1 MSPHFLA
8 FDIGT
13 SGVKVVVVDADGALL
28 DSSYRG
34 YGIQMVGDAGVEQDL
49 DLIIRSLLD
58 AAHELLRR
66 VTGAGDTS
74 VSIDGISV
82 TAQMFNLVAVDESGK
97 PLIPMI
103 SWLDQRAEGAARA
116 LAEIMPPSVQFK
128 RFTAVVSAK
137 DIVPKI
143 LWLRDTQPELY
154 ARTAK
159 LLDCKEAV
167 VLHLTGM
174 AVTDHAGASAY
185 RLFAHDTRD
194 WDSDACEAAG
204 IDPDKLPAVRAA
216 TDVAGRLLPDIAH
229 RLGLPA
235 DVPVY
240 VGVGD
245 VPASQLGS
253 GAVDPGDL
261 HVSLGTAVYFG
272 LMMSERRV
280 DPCHQLGALA
290 HAEAHQWILWLEIAT
305 GGAALVW
312 AVRMLGLGD
321 PGSVD
326 YTQVEQMA
334 RDSAHD
340 MDGLLFAPWLSGERV
355 PVFDDAARASF
366 VGLSL
371 HHGPG
376 HFLRAVM
383 EGVAFQMRW
392 ALQYGL
398 DYGEKVKRI
407 RAVGGGSMG
416 SVWTQII
423 ADVLERPLETIAA
436 PQDAGAIGAAACAL
450 VGSGAKPDYSFLADR
465 VAVTHTY
472 LPDAGRSREYC
483 ARYAQYKRLY
493 DALYPIYHNMRDEA
507 RR

>member
-13 SGVKVVVVDADGALL
+13 SGVKAVVVDADGALL
-28 DSSYRG
+28 DSSYRA
-34 YGIQMVGDAGVEQDL
+34 YGLQMVDGDGVEQDL
-49 DLIIRSLLD
+49 DLIIASSLE
-58 AAHELLRR
+58 AADELLNR
-66 VTGAGDTS
+66 VTGVGGTA
-74 VSIDGISV
+74 VFIEGISV

-97 PLIPMI
+97 PLLPMI

-116 LAEIMPPSVQFK
+116 LAEIVPPSEQFK
-128 RFTAVVSAK
+128 RFSSVVSAK
-137 DIVPKI
+137 DILPKI
-143 LWLRDTQPELY
+143 LWLRGNHPDVY

-167 VLHLTGM
+167 VLHLTGV

-185 RLFAHDTRD
+185 RLFDHDTRG
-194 WDSDACEAAG
+194 WDSDACDAAG
-204 IDPDKLPAVRAA
+204 VDPDKLPDVRAA
-216 TDVAGRLLPDIAH
+216 TDVAGALLPDIAL
-229 RLGLPA
+229 RLGLPP
-235 DVPVY
+235 DIPVY

-245 VPASQLGS
+245 VPASQLGA

-272 LMMSERRV
+272 LTMSERRV
-280 DPCHQLGALA
+280 DPCQQLGALA
-290 HAEAHQWILWLEIAT
+290 HADADQWILWLEIAT
-305 GGAALVW
+305 GGAALAW
-312 AVRMLGLGD
+312 ALRMLGLGD
-321 PGSVD
+321 PGPVD
-326 YTQVEQMA
+326 YPQVEQMV
-334 RDSAHD
+334 RDCAHD

-376 HFLRAVM
+376 HVLRAVM

-398 DYGEKVKRI
+398 DYGEAVKRI

-423 ADVLERPLETIAA
+423 ADVLELPLETIAA
-436 PQDAGAIGAAACAL
+436 PQDAGAIGAAACAI
-450 VGSGAKPDYSFLADR
+450 VGSGAQPDYSFLADR
-465 VAVTHTY
+465 VLVTHTY

-483 ARYAQYKRLY
+483 VRYTHYQQLY
-493 DALYPIYHNMRDEA
+493 DALYPIYHRQRDEA
-507 RR
+507 HP

>member
-1 MSPHFLA
+1 LQFLA

-13 SGVKVVVVDADGALL
+13 SGVKAVVVDAAGTLV
-28 DSSYRG
+28 DSAYRG
-34 YGIQMVGDAGVEQDL
+34 YGLQMVDDGGIEQDL
-49 DLIIRSLLD
+49 DLIITSSLE
-58 AAHELLRR
+58 AAEELLARGTHAIGG
-66 VTGAGDTS
+66 V
-74 VSIDGISV
+74 SV
-82 TAQMFNLVAVDESGK
+82 TAQMFNLVVVDESGK
-97 PLIPMI
+97 PLLPMI
-103 SWLDQRAEGAARA
+103 SWLDQRAESSART
-116 LAEIMPPSVQFK
+116 LAETIPPSAQFAQ
-128 RFTAVVSAK
+128 FTAVVSGK

-143 LWLRDTQPELY
+143 LWLRDTQPDVY

-167 VLHLTGM
+167 VMHLTGV

-216 TDVAGRLLPDIAH
+216 TDVAGRLLPDIGA

-235 DVPVY
+235 DIPVY

-261 HVSLGTAVYFG
+261 HISLGTAVYFG
-272 LMMSERRV
+272 LMMSEQRM
-280 DPCHQLGALA
+280 DPGHRLGALA
-290 HAEAHQWILWLEIAT
+290 HADAGQWILWLEIAT
-305 GGAALVW
+305 GGAALAW
-312 AVRMLGLGD
+312 AVRMLGLDRSG
-321 PGSVD
+321 PVD
-326 YTQVEQMA
+326 YAQVEQMV
-334 RDSAHD
+334 RDSACD

-376 HFLRAVM
+376 HVLRAVM

-392 ALQYGL
+392 ALEYGL
-398 DYGEKVKRI
+398 DYGEAVTRI

-416 SVWTQII
+416 SVWMQII
-423 ADVLERPLETIAA
+423 ADILERPLETIAA
-436 PQDAGAIGAAACAL
+436 PQDAGAIGAAACAI
-450 VGSGAKPDYSFLADR
+450 VGSGVQPDYSFLADR
-465 VAVTHTY
+465 VTVTRTY
-472 LPDAGRSREYC
+472 EPDAGRASDYC
-483 ARYAQYKRLY
+483 ARYARYRRLY
-493 DALYPIYHNMRDEA
+493 DALYPIYHLRDEA
-507 RR
+507 RL

>member
-13 SGVKVVVVDADGALL
+13 SGVKAVVVDADGALL
-28 DSSYRG
+28 DSAYRG
-34 YGIQMVGDAGVEQDL
+34 YGIQTVNDAVDQDL
-49 DLIIRSLLD
+49 DLIISSALD
-58 AAHELLRR
+58 AAEELLGR
-66 VTGAGDTS
+66 VRSNHGAS
-74 VSIDGISV
+74 VSIEGISV

-97 PLIPMI
+97 PLLPMI

-116 LAEIMPPSVQFK
+116 LAEIVPPSTQFK
-128 RFTAVVSAK
+128 RFSAVLSAK
-137 DIVPKI
+137 DILPKI
-143 LWLRDTQPELY
+143 LWLRNNRPEVY
-154 ARTAK
+154 ASTAK

-167 VLHLTGM
+167 VLYLTGE

-185 RLFAHDTRD
+185 RLYAHHSRG
-194 WDSDACEAAG
+194 WDRGACEAAG
-204 IDPDKLPAVRAA
+204 IDPDKLPAVRNA
-216 TDVAGRLLPDIAH
+216 TDVAGPLVPDVAR

-235 DVPVY
+235 DTPVY

-280 DPCHQLGALA
+280 DPRHRLGPLA
-290 HAEAHQWILWLEIAT
+290 HADAQRWILWLEIAT
-305 GGAALVW
+305 GGAALTW
-312 AVRMLGLGD
+312 ALRMLGLGE

-326 YTQVEQMA
+326 YTRVERMVE
-334 RDSAHD
+334 DSADD

-366 VGLSL
+366 IGLGL
-371 HHGPG
+371 HHTPG
-376 HFLRAVM
+376 HILRAVM

-398 DYGEKVKRI
+398 EYGEDVKRI

-416 SVWTQII
+416 SVWMQII
-423 ADVLERPLETIAA
+423 ADVLERPLEVIAE
-436 PQDAGAIGAAACAL
+436 PQDAGAIGAAACAI
-450 VGSGAKPDYSFLADR
+450 VGRGAKPNYSFLAGR
-465 VAVTHTY
+465 ATVTRRY
-472 LPDAGRSREYC
+472 LPHPDRSLEYC
-483 ARYAQYKRLY
+483 ARYAQYQRLY
-493 DALYPIYHNMRDEA
+493 DALYPIYHQTGNEA
-507 RR
+507 RL

>member
-1 MSPHFLA
+1 MSPYFLA
-8 FDIGT
+8 LDIGT
-13 SGVKVVVVDADGALL
+13 SGVKAVVVDADGALL

-34 YGIQMVGDAGVEQDL
+34 YGLQMVEDGGVEQDL
-49 DLIIRSLLD
+49 DQIITSSLD
-58 AAHELLRR
+58 AAYELLRR
-66 VTGAGDTS
+66 VTGVGGTP
-74 VSIDGISV
+74 VFIEGVSV

-97 PLIPMI
+97 PLLPMI

-116 LAEIMPPSVQFK
+116 LAEIMPPSAQFK
-128 RFTAVVSAK
+128 RFDSVVSAK

-143 LWLRDTQPELY
+143 LWLRDNRTDVY

-167 VLHLTGM
+167 VSHLTGV

-185 RLFAHDTRD
+185 RLFDHDTRS
-194 WDSDACEAAG
+194 WDVDACEAAG
-204 IDPDKLPAVRAA
+204 IDADKLPAVRSA
-216 TDVAGRLLPDIAH
+216 TDVAGGLLPDVAD

-235 DVPVY
+235 GIPVY

-290 HAEAHQWILWLEIAT
+290 HTEADQWILWLEIAT
-305 GGAALVW
+305 GGAALAW
-312 AVRMLGLGD
+312 ALRMLGLSD
-321 PGSVD
+321 PGPVD
-326 YTQVEQMA
+326 YTQVERMVSE
-334 RDSAHD
+334 SADD

-376 HFLRAVM
+376 HVLRAVM

-398 DYGEKVKRI
+398 DYGETIKRI
-407 RAVGGGSMG
+407 RAVGGGTMG

-423 ADVLERPLETIAA
+423 ADVLAHPLETIAA
-436 PQDAGAIGAAACAL
+436 PQDAGAIGAAACAI
-450 VGSGAKPDYSFLADR
+450 VGSRAQPDYSFLADR
-465 VAVTHTY
+465 VTVTHTY
-472 LPDAGRSREYC
+472 LPDPARSSGYC
-483 ARYAQYKRLY
+483 TRFAQYRRLY
-493 DALYPIYHNMRDEA
+493 DALYPIYHDLRDGA
-507 RR
+507 QL

>member
-13 SGVKVVVVDADGALL
+13 SGVKAVVVDTDGALL

-34 YGIQMVGDAGVEQDL
+34 YGLQMVDGDGVEQDL
-49 DLIIRSLLD
+49 DLIISSALD
-58 AAHELLRR
+58 AACESLNR
-66 VTGAGDTS
+66 VRGVA
-74 VSIDGISV
+74 IEGISV

-97 PLIPMI
+97 PLLPMI
-103 SWLDQRAEGAARA
+103 SWLDQRSEGSARA
-116 LAEIMPPSVQFK
+116 LAEVMPPNAQFK
-128 RFTAVVSAK
+128 RFTSVVSAK
-137 DIVPKI
+137 DILPKI
-143 LWLRDTQPELY
+143 LWLRDFQPDVY
-154 ARTAK
+154 ARTDK

-167 VLHLTGM
+167 VLHLTGV

-185 RLFAHDTRD
+185 RLFAHDTRG
-194 WDSDACEAAG
+194 WDSDACDAAG
-204 IDPDKLPAVRAA
+204 IDADKLPEVRAA
-216 TDVAGRLLPDIAH
+216 TDVAGTLLPDIAL
-229 RLGLPA
+229 RLGLRA
-235 DVPVY
+235 DIPVY

-245 VPASQLGS
+245 VPASQLGA

-261 HVSLGTAVYFG
+261 HISLGTAVYFG

-280 DPCHQLGALA
+280 DPSQQLGALA
-290 HAEAHQWILWLEIAT
+290 HADARQWILWLEIAT
-305 GGAALVW
+305 GGAALAW
-312 AVRMLGLGD
+312 ALRMLGLAD
-321 PGSVD
+321 PGPVD
-326 YTQVEQMA
+326 YAQVDQMV

-376 HFLRAVM
+376 HILRAVM

-398 DYGEKVKRI
+398 DYGEAVKRI

-423 ADVLERPLETIAA
+423 ADILELPLETIAA
-436 PQDAGAIGAAACAL
+436 PQDAGAIGAAACAI
-450 VGSGAKPDYSFLADR
+450 VGSGAQSDYSFLADR
-465 VAVTHTY
+465 VTVTNTY
-472 LPDAGRSREYC
+472 LPDAERSRQYC
-483 ARYAQYKRLY
+483 ARYTQYQRLY
-493 DALYPIYHNMRDEA
+493 DALYPIYHEA
-507 RR
+507 VQ

>member
-1 MSPHFLA
+1 LSPHFLA

-13 SGVKVVVVDADGALL
+13 SGVKAVVVDADGVLV

-34 YGIQMVGDAGVEQDL
+34 YGIETLDDSGVEQDL
-49 DLIIRSLLD
+49 DQIITSSLD
-58 AAHELLRR
+58 AAQELLNRVRR
-66 VTGAGDTS
+66 GKGTAL
-74 VSIDGISV
+74 SIEGISV

-97 PLIPMI
+97 PLLPMI

-116 LAEIMPPSVQFK
+116 LAEIVPPSAQFK
-128 RFTAVVSAK
+128 RFSAVVSAK

-143 LWLRDTQPELY
+143 LWLRDSRPEVY

-167 VLHLTGM
+167 VLHLTGE

-194 WDSDACEAAG
+194 WDGDACEAAG

-216 TDVAGRLLPDIAH
+216 TDVAGPLSPDIAR
-229 RLGLPA
+229 RLGVA
-235 DVPVY
+235 AGTPVY

-245 VPASQLGS
+245 VPASQLGA

-261 HVSLGTAVYFG
+261 HISLGTAVYFG

-280 DPCHQLGALA
+280 DPCQQLGALA
-290 HAEAHQWILWLEIAT
+290 HADAQRWILWLEIAT
-305 GGAALVW
+305 GGAALAW
-312 AVRMLGLGD
+312 ALRMLGLGG
-321 PGSVD
+321 PGAVD
-326 YTQVEQMA
+326 YARVEQMVQ
-334 RDSAHD
+334 DSADD

-366 VGLSL
+366 VGLGL

-376 HFLRAVM
+376 HILRAVM

-398 DYGEKVKRI
+398 DYGEAVTKI

-423 ADVLERPLETIAA
+423 ADVLERPLEIIAA
-436 PQDAGAIGAAACAL
+436 PQDAGAIGAAACAI

-465 VAVTHTY
+465 VAVTRTY
-472 LPDAGRSREYC
+472 LPDADRSADYC
-483 ARYAQYKRLY
+483 ARYARYQRLY
-493 DALYPIYHNMRDEA
+493 DADYPIYHRDEA
-507 RR
+507 RL

>member
-1 MSPHFLA
+1 LSPHYLA

-13 SGVKVVVVDADGALL
+13 SGVKAVVVDADGALL

-34 YGIQMVGDAGVEQDL
+34 YGLQMVDRDGVEQDL
-49 DLIIRSLLD
+49 DLIITSSLE
-58 AAHELLRR
+58 AAAELLSR
-66 VTGAGDTS
+66 VTADA
-74 VSIDGISV
+74 VEGISV

-97 PLIPMI
+97 PLLPMI

-116 LAEIMPPSVQFK
+116 LAETVPPSAQFT
-128 RFTAVVSAK
+128 RFSSVVSAK
-137 DIVPKI
+137 DILPKI
-143 LWLRDTQPELY
+143 LWLRDNHPDTY

-167 VLHLTGM
+167 VSHLTGV

-185 RLFAHDTRD
+185 RLFAHDTRG
-194 WDSDACEAAG
+194 WDSDACDAAG
-204 IDPDKLPAVRAA
+204 VDPEKLPDVRAA
-216 TDVAGRLLPDIAH
+216 TDVAGLLLPDLAH
-229 RLGLPA
+229 RLGLP
-235 DVPVY
+235 VGIPVY

-245 VPASQLGS
+245 VPASQLGA

-261 HVSLGTAVYFG
+261 HISLGTAVYFG

-280 DPCHQLGALA
+280 DPCRHLGALA
-290 HAEAHQWILWLEIAT
+290 HADEHQWILWLEIAT
-305 GGAALVW
+305 GGAALAW
-312 AVRMLGLGD
+312 AVRMLGLD
-321 PGSVD
+321 EPGPVD
-326 YTQVEQMA
+326 YSQVEQMV
-334 RDSAHD
+334 RDSADD

-376 HFLRAVM
+376 HMLRAVM

-398 DYGEKVKRI
+398 DYGEAVKRI

-436 PQDAGAIGAAACAL
+436 PQDAGAIGAAACAI
-450 VGSGAKPDYSFLADR
+450 VGSGAQHDYSFLADR
-465 VAVTHTY
+465 VQVTHTY
-472 LPDAGRSREYC
+472 LPDADRSRRYC
-483 ARYAQYKRLY
+483 ARYTQYQRLY
-493 DALYPIYHNMRDEA
+493 DALYPIYHHQRDEA
-507 RR
+507 AL

>member
-13 SGVKVVVVDADGALL
+13 SGVKAVVVDAGGALL
-28 DSSYRG
+28 DSAYRG
-34 YGIQMVGDAGVEQDL
+34 YGLQMIADGGVEQDL
-49 DLIIRSLLD
+49 DLIIGSSLD
-58 AAHELLRR
+58 AASELLAR
-66 VTGAGDTS
+66 VGAGAAI
-74 VSIDGISV
+74 SIAGISV

-97 PLIPMI
+97 PLLPMI

-116 LAEIMPPSVQFK
+116 LGEIVPPSTQFE
-128 RFTAVVSAK
+128 RFSSVVSAK
-137 DIVPKI
+137 DILPKI
-143 LWLRDTQPELY
+143 LWLRDNHPEVY

-167 VLHLTGM
+167 VAHLTGV

-185 RLFAHDTRD
+185 RLFAHDTRG
-194 WDSDACEAAG
+194 WDSGACEAAG
-204 IDPDKLPAVRAA
+204 IDPDKLPTVHAA
-216 TDVAGRLLPDIAH
+216 TDVAGPLLPDIAL

-235 DVPVY
+235 GIPVY

-253 GAVDPGDL
+253 GAVYPGDL

-280 DPCHQLGALA
+280 DPCQRLGALA

-305 GGAALVW
+305 GGAALAW
-312 AVRMLGLGD
+312 ALRMLGLSG
-321 PGSVD
+321 PGPVD
-326 YTQVEQMA
+326 YTRVEQMV

-376 HFLRAVM
+376 HVLRAVM

-398 DYGEKVKRI
+398 NYGEAVKRI

-423 ADVLERPLETIAA
+423 ADVLERPLATIAA
-436 PQDAGAIGAAACAL
+436 PQDAGAIGAAACAI
-450 VGSGAKPDYSFLADR
+450 VGSGAQPDYSFLADR

-472 LPDAGRSREYC
+472 LPDAGRSLEYC
-483 ARYAQYKRLY
+483 SRYTQYQRLY
-493 DALYPIYHNMRDEA
+493 DALYPIYHHQRDEA
-507 RR
+507 HL

>member
-1 MSPHFLA
+1 
-8 FDIGT
+8 
-13 SGVKVVVVDADGALL
+13 GALL

-34 YGIQMVGDAGVEQDL
+34 YGLQMVDGDGVEQDL
-49 DLIIRSLLD
+49 DLIITSSLE
-58 AAHELLRR
+58 AADELLTR
-66 VTGAGDTS
+66 VTRDA
-74 VSIDGISV
+74 IEGISV

-97 PLIPMI
+97 PLLPMV

-116 LAEIMPPSVQFK
+116 LAETVPPTAQFT
-128 RFTAVVSAK
+128 RFSSVVSAK
-137 DIVPKI
+137 DILPKI
-143 LWLRDTQPELY
+143 LWLRDNHPDTY

-167 VLHLTGM
+167 VSHLTGV

-185 RLFAHDTRD
+185 RLFAHDTRG
-194 WDSDACEAAG
+194 WDSDACDAAG
-204 IDPDKLPAVRAA
+204 VDPQKLPDVRAA
-216 TDVAGRLLPDIAH
+216 TDVAGPLLPDIAH

-235 DVPVY
+235 GIPVY

-245 VPASQLGS
+245 VPASQLGA

-261 HVSLGTAVYFG
+261 HISLGTAVYFG

-280 DPCHQLGALA
+280 DPCRQLGALA
-290 HAEAHQWILWLEIAT
+290 HADEHQWILWLEIAT
-305 GGAALVW
+305 GGAALAW
-312 AVRMLGLGD
+312 AVRMLGLDD
-321 PGSVD
+321 PGPVD
-326 YTQVEQMA
+326 YSRIEQMV

-376 HFLRAVM
+376 HVLRAVM

-398 DYGEKVKRI
+398 DYGEAVTRI

-416 SVWTQII
+416 SVWTQIV

-436 PQDAGAIGAAACAL
+436 PQDAGAIGAAACAI
-450 VGSGAKPDYSFLADR
+450 VGSGAQPDYSFLADR
-465 VAVTHTY
+465 VVVTHTY
-472 LPDAGRSREYC
+472 LPHADRSHEYGV
-483 ARYAQYKRLY
+483 RYGQYQRLY
-493 DALYPIYHNMRDEA
+493 RALYPIYHHQRDEA
-507 RR
+507 RL

>member
-1 MSPHFLA
+1 MRRHFLA

-13 SGVKVVVVDADGALL
+13 SGVKAVVVDAGGALL

-34 YGIQMVGDAGVEQDL
+34 YGLQMVDGGGVEQDL
-49 DLIIRSLLD
+49 DLIITSSLE
-58 AAHELLRR
+58 AAGELLGR
-66 VTGAGDTS
+66 VDGVA
-74 VSIDGISV
+74 VDGISV

-97 PLIPMI
+97 PLVPMI

-116 LAEIMPPSVQFK
+116 LAEIVPPSAQFK
-128 RFTAVVSAK
+128 RFSSVVSAK
-137 DIVPKI
+137 DILPKI
-143 LWLRDTQPELY
+143 LWLRDNHPEVY
-154 ARTAK
+154 ADTVK

-167 VLHLTGM
+167 VQHLTGV
-174 AVTDHAGASAY
+174 AVTDHAGGSAY
-185 RLFAHDTRD
+185 RLFDHEARG
-194 WDSDACEAAG
+194 WDSDACDAAG
-204 IDPDKLPAVRAA
+204 IDPDKLPDVRAA
-216 TDVAGRLLPDIAH
+216 TDVAGPLLPDIAL

-235 DVPVY
+235 DIPVY

-245 VPASQLGS
+245 VPASQLGA

-261 HVSLGTAVYFG
+261 HISLGTAVYFG

-290 HAEAHQWILWLEIAT
+290 HSDAHQWILWLEIAT
-305 GGAALVW
+305 GGAALAW
-312 AVRMLGLGD
+312 ALRMLGLGG
-321 PGSVD
+321 PGQVD
-326 YTQVEQMA
+326 YSQVDQMV

-340 MDGLLFAPWLSGERV
+340 MDGLLFTPWLSGERV
-355 PVFDDAARASF
+355 PVFDDALRASF

-376 HFLRAVM
+376 HVLRAVM

-398 DYGEKVKRI
+398 DYGEAVKRI

-423 ADVLERPLETIAA
+423 ADVLEFPLDIIAA
-436 PQDAGAIGAAACAL
+436 PQDAGAIGAAACAI
-450 VGSGAKPDYSFLADR
+450 VGSGVQPDYSFLAER
-465 VAVTHTY
+465 VAVTRTY
-472 LPDAGRSREYC
+472 LPDAGRSQQYR
-483 ARYAQYKRLY
+483 ARYIQYQRLY
-493 DALYPIYHNMRDEA
+493 DALYPIYHHQRDEA
-507 RR
+507 HP

>member
-1 MSPHFLA
+1 MSPSFLA

-13 SGVKVVVVDADGALL
+13 SGVKAVVVDADGALL

-34 YGIQMVGDAGVEQDL
+34 YGLQMTSDGGVEQDL
-49 DLIIRSLLD
+49 DVIINSSLD
-58 AAHELLRR
+58 AACELVRR
-66 VTGAGDTS
+66 VGAGTAI
-74 VSIDGISV
+74 SIEGISV
-82 TAQMFNLVAVDESGK
+82 TAQMFNLVPVDDAGK
-97 PLIPMI
+97 PLLPMV
-103 SWLDQRAEGAARA
+103 SWLDQRAEGTARA
-116 LAEIMPPSVQFK
+116 LAEVVPPSAQFK
-128 RFTAVVSAK
+128 RFSSVVSAK
-137 DIVPKI
+137 DILPKI
-143 LWLRDTQPELY
+143 LWLRDHRPEVY

-167 VLHLTGM
+167 VQHLTGA

-185 RLFAHDTRD
+185 RLFAHDTRG
-194 WDSDACEAAG
+194 WDPDACEAAG
-204 IDPDKLPAVRAA
+204 VDPGRLPAIRAA
-216 TDVAGRLLPDIAH
+216 TDVAGGLVPDIAL

-235 DVPVY
+235 GIPVY

-280 DPCHQLGALA
+280 DPCQRLGALA
-290 HAEAHQWILWLEIAT
+290 HADADQWILWLEIAT
-305 GGAALVW
+305 GGAALTW
-312 AVRMLGLGD
+312 ALRMLGLSGPD
-321 PGSVD
+321 PVD
-326 YTQVEQMA
+326 YARVEQMV
-334 RDSAHD
+334 RDSAHG

-355 PVFDDAARASF
+355 PVFDDSARASF

-376 HFLRAVM
+376 HVLRAVM

-398 DYGEKVKRI
+398 DYGEAVKRI

-436 PQDAGAIGAAACAL
+436 PQDAGAIGAAACAI

-472 LPDAGRSREYC
+472 LPDAERSREYC
-483 ARYAQYKRLY
+483 ARYARYRRLY
-493 DALYPIYHNMRDEA
+493 DALYPIYHHQRDEA
-507 RR
+507 HL